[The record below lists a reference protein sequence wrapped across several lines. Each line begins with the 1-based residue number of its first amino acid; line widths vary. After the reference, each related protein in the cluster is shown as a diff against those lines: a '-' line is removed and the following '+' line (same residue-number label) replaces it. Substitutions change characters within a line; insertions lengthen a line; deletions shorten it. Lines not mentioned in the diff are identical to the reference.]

1 MRRRRVDEAYAD
13 NHRRLIKLLNSLGY
27 TPVRQK
33 GLHLILEHRE
43 TKKITIVPIHSRDIG
58 VGLLSM
64 ILKEV
69 GISRERYFELL
80 GKV

>member
-1 MRRRRVDEAYAD
+1 MKLTPIEP
-13 NHRRLIKLLNSLGY
+13 RRLIKLLGTLGY
-27 TPVRQK
+27 FPVRQK
-33 GLHLILEHRE
+33 GSHLILEHRE
-43 TKKITIVPIHSRDIG
+43 SKKITIVPVHSRDIG

-80 GKV
+80 RKV